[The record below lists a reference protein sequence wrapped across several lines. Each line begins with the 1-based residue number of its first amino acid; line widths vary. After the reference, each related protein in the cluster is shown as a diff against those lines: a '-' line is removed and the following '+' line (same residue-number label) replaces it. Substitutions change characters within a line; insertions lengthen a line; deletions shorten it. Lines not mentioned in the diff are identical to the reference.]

1 MKVAREATVQ
11 SLSPLKIKKIYVL
24 AALLVSVSAHTHTR
38 NCDRFGSVTRVLMA
52 HFQLFYDFLKV

>member
-24 AALLVSVSAHTHTR
+24 AALLVSVSAHTH

-52 HFQLFYDFLKV
+52 HFQQFYDFLKV